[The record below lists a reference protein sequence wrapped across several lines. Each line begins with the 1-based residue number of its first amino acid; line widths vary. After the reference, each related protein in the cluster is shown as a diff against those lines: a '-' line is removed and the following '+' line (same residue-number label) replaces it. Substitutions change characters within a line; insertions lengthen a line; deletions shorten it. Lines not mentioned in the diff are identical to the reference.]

1 MQAED
6 KSYSSQLVKPG
17 FEPRANSR
25 TLSPFV
31 VHLIQSIQRLKFV
44 RWKIIPASLKLPHT
58 LLNKNCTHPIIIIL
72 FHVYFKKQVGL
83 QLVLLILVCEI

>member
-17 FEPRANSR
+17 FKPRANSR

-31 VHLIQSIQRLKFV
+31 AHLIQRLKFV
-44 RWKIIPASLKLPHT
+44 RWKIIPASLKPP
-58 LLNKNCTHPIIIIL
+58 LLHLTKIAHIPL
-72 FHVYFKKQVGL
+72 LLYYLSF
-83 QLVLLILVCEI
+83 VL